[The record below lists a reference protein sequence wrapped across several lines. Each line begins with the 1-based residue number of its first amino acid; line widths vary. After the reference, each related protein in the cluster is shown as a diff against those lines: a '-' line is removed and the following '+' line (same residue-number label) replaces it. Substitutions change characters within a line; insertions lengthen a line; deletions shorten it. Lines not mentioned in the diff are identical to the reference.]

1 MYLNGMIYRIE
12 NYVNEKTGHIIES
25 ITPSF
30 GDDGK
35 PILMAIHAGFKGKE
49 VIGVKFFEGL
59 NVRDVK
65 PCPIEFPIEAN
76 NLLDAFAKFVPA
88 RDAEMKQMQSNAT
101 KQFMAAQGPKM
112 EFFVP

>member
-1 MYLNGMIYRIE
+1 MYLSCMIYRIE
-12 NYVNEKTGHIIES
+12 NFVNDKTGHIIES

-35 PILMAIHAGFKGKE
+35 PVLMAVHAGFKGKE
-49 VIGVKFFEGL
+49 VIGVRFFEGL
-59 NVRDVK
+59 TIKDVK

-76 NLLDAFAKFVPA
+76 DILDAFAKFVPA
-88 RDAEMKQMQSNAT
+88 RDEEIKSMQSNAT
-101 KQFMAAQGPKM
+101 KQYMAAQGPKM